1 MVVSRGIQ
9 EVSKDVSEVSKD
21 VSEAEVS
28 KDVSKMPNHS
38 DLLHKLHWVTL
49 GYHYDWTAKVT
60 MVVMAQ
66 LWWSWHNYGG
76 HGTTMVVMAQLW

>member
-9 EVSKDVSEVSKD
+9 EVPKDVSEVSKD

-49 GYHYDWTAKVT
+49 GYHYDWTAKVA
-60 MVVMAQ
+60 MAVMA
-66 LWWSWHNYGG
+66 H
-76 HGTTMVVMAQLW
+76 T